1 MQLWLYHA
9 TVEDPFEE
17 FIVKYTEGNG
27 VPLSPPFTAFGL
39 ASKQTTMLT
48 FQVYQCTPL
57 LQAGQQLE
65 VLLKLLETHQF
76 APHVANFPLWWV
88 ATSIYIFL
96 YHWF

>member
-48 FQVYQCTPL
+48 FQVCIE
-57 LQAGQQLE
+57 GM
-65 VLLKLLETHQF
+65 
-76 APHVANFPLWWV
+76 
-88 ATSIYIFL
+88 
-96 YHWF
+96 